1 MEEVESQTDLCGIE
15 SGVFLGKPPLP
26 LHVEHEISAAHKLY
40 DEEESGRRLEAGVQ
54 THQEGVV
61 GGRLKDVLL
70 GLHPVNVLKENNN
83 TYRQGRTSSSTSSSS
98 LLYVEMLCSMSGG
111 ENSRN
116 TSSSV
121 TSVFLMTFMA

>member
-40 DEEESGRRLEAGVQ
+40 DEEESGWRLEAGVQ

-61 GGRLKDVLL
+61 GGRLKHVLL

-83 TYRQGRTSSSTSSSS
+83 TYRQGRTSLSSSSS
-98 LLYVEMLCSMSGG
+98 LLYVERLCSMSGG
-111 ENSRN
+111 KEVKEYLVVRD
-116 TSSSV
+116 
-121 TSVFLMTFMA
+121 